1 MDAKPYDADLSFVY
15 NNPTRICF
23 GEDVGEDAGIEMEPL
38 GCSKALLVTD
48 KPLREHTDVVERIEK
63 ALGKKLAGVFD
74 DVVADSGVH
83 VCEAGAAYGKKVG
96 ADCLVSVGGGS
107 AIDSAKGIAILLREG
122 GSLRDYVGFQN
133 LTRPQTPHIAIPT
146 TAGTGSEVTYAAVIK
161 DHERKQKLVFGS
173 NYITPNVALLDPT
186 LTVGLPPLLTAATGM
201 DAMSHAVEALC
212 SQQREPISDGLALHA
227 IRLIAAYIER
237 ATTKGDDLEARG
249 QMLIAAN
256 MAGVAFG
263 NAQVGL
269 IHAMAHTVGGRFSVH
284 HGTANALFM
293 PHVLRFN
300 AEDCADVCR
309 AVATALPIDTAD
321 LDDEAAVDA
330 AATYLFE
337 LNGKLGLPQRL
348 RDTAVEESALESLA
362 EATLYDGS
370 IVYNG
375 RMVMDP
381 AEILAVYRTSW

>member
-1 MDAKPYDADLSFVY
+1 MKGKPYEADLSFVY
-15 NNPTRICF
+15 NNPTRVAF
-23 GEDVGEDAGIEMEPL
+23 GEDVHEDVGIEVEQL
-38 GCSKALLVTD
+38 GCSRALLVTD
-48 KPLREHTDVVERIEK
+48 KPLREHTDIVEKVER
-63 ALGKKLAGVFD
+63 ALGKSLAGVFD

-83 VCEAGAAYGKKVG
+83 VCEAGAAFGRKVS
-96 ADCLVSVGGGS
+96 ADCVVSVGGGS

-122 GSLRDYVGFQN
+122 GRLADYEGFQN
-133 LTRPQTPHIAIPT
+133 LTRPQTPHVAIPT

-173 NYITPNVALLDPT
+173 LFITPNVALLDPT

-201 DAMSHAVEALC
+201 DAMSHAVEAIC
-212 SQQREPISDGLALHA
+212 SQQREPIADGLALHA
-227 IRLIAAYIER
+227 IGLIAAYVER
-237 ATTKGDDLEARG
+237 ATTSGDDLLARG

-269 IHAMAHTVGGRFSVH
+269 IHAMAHTVGGRFGLH

-300 AEDCADVCR
+300 GEECADVCR
-309 AVATALPIDTAD
+309 AVADALPIDTRELSDEDAVEAGASYLYD
-321 LDDEAAVDA
+321 L
-330 AATYLFE
+330 T
-337 LNGKLGLPQRL
+337 GRLGLPRRL
-348 RDTAVEESALESLA
+348 RDTNVDESALESLA
-362 EATLYDGS
+362 DATLYDGS

-381 AEILAVYRTSW
+381 AEVLEVYRKAW